1 MTKQTS
7 NSACTLL
14 ECDLPIVLAG
24 MGGVSRA
31 ELVAAVTKA
40 GGFGFLGMVRESP
53 DLIEQE
59 VQRLRD
65 AGCHNFGVNIIPAAT
80 DADLLEQQVAMCIE
94 LEVPVVSMF
103 WDIFPDVIDRLRRA
117 GIKIVWQTGSVDE
130 SVEAEQAG
138 ADLIIAQGVEAGGHV
153 RGTLPLA
160 QLLPQTIDSVSVP
173 VLAAGGLS
181 TGADLVTAWGLGAAG
196 IVLGTALIA
205 AEESYAHDYHKKRL
219 IDSDGSDTIL
229 TTKFHINWPR
239 GSAVRV
245 LRGPITNGEY
255 GDPFTPDRTK
265 IGQQGQRPIYRFSTD
280 SPLKSTDGD
289 FVQMALYAGTGVGAV
304 KSIQHA
310 ENIIRQIA
318 SEALSLVAAVDQTE
332 LDPQN
337 SSSVCYLDELPGD
350 YTNHLS
356 EPELRAALSK
366 ITGLLRSATNTLQHK
381 SPQMRKSG
389 SPSFLPEAVTYARFI
404 PLLRKHLDEETH
416 DVDGASIGLNLP
428 QMQTLICDELS
439 ATIPRLPDGPLREL
453 LIRLRQHV
461 ESEMNSVVTA
471 AVQDGKNQV
480 PTEEQ
485 IERLVHEFYAK
496 IRQHDR
502 LGPIFANKLGDDWG
516 PHLAK
521 MVDFWSSIMLTSGRY
536 SGTPMQ
542 KHLAL
547 KMVRPEDFRI
557 WLELFEET
565 ALSIGGPTFAETF
578 MDKANR
584 VAASFQAAMFYNPAD
599 DLAKKGNAQIE

>member
-1 MTKQTS
+1 MTKQIP
-7 NSACTLL
+7 NSACTIL

-31 ELVAAVTKA
+31 NLVAAVSRA

-53 DLIEQE
+53 DLIERE
-59 VQRLRD
+59 VESLRD
-65 AGCHNFGVNIIPAAT
+65 VGCHSFGVNIIPAAT
-80 DADLLEQQVAMCIE
+80 DADLLELQVAMCIE
-94 LEVPVVSMF
+94 LEVPVVGMF
-103 WDIFPDVIDRLRRA
+103 WDVYPELVDRFRRS
-117 GIKIVWQTGSVDE
+117 GIKVVWQTGSVEE
-130 SVEAEQAG
+130 SVKAEGAG
-138 ADLIIAQGVEAGGHV
+138 ADLIIAQGLEAGGHV

-160 QLLPQTIDSVSVP
+160 HLLPQVVDAVHVP

-181 TGADLVTAWGLGAAG
+181 AGADLVTAWGLGAEG

-205 AEESYAHDYHKKRL
+205 AEEACAHDYHKNR
-219 IDSDGSDTIL
+219 IIISSGSDTIL

-245 LRGPITNGEY
+245 LHGPITDGEY
-255 GDPFTPDRTK
+255 GDPFAPVRTK
-265 IGQQGQRPIYRFSTD
+265 IGQDAGRPIYRFSTD
-280 SPLKSTDGD
+280 SPLQSTTGA
-289 FVQMALYAGTGVGAV
+289 FSEMALYAGTAV
-304 KSIQHA
+304 ESVTSVQSAESIIQ
-310 ENIIRQIA
+310 QIA
-318 SEALSLVAAVDQTE
+318 SEALLLVAAGDRP
-332 LDPQN
+332 DCGAQN
-337 SSSVCYLDELPGD
+337 NSSVCYLDELPGD
-350 YTNHLS
+350 YSNHLS
-356 EPELRAALSK
+356 EPEVQAVLSEV
-366 ITGLLRSATNTLQHK
+366 TGLLRSSIIALQHK

-389 SPSFLPEAVTYARFI
+389 LPSFLPQAATYARFI
-404 PLLRKHLDEETH
+404 PSLRMHLIEETP
-416 DVDGASIGLNLP
+416 VVASASTALNVL
-428 QMQTLICDELS
+428 QLHRLISDKLS
-439 ATIPRLPDGPLREL
+439 ATIPRLPDSLLREL
-453 LIRLRQHV
+453 LIQLRQHV
-461 ESEMNSVVTA
+461 ETQMNSAITSTIRDD
-471 AVQDGKNQV
+471 QYKP

-516 PHLAK
+516 PHLVK

-547 KMVRPEDFRI
+547 KMIRPEDFKI

-565 ALSIGGPTFAETF
+565 AQSIGGPAFAEAF
-578 MDKANR
+578 MDKAYR
-584 VAASFQAAMFYNPAD
+584 VAASFQSAMFYNPAD